1 MMKSNEKLLTGK
13 TFAEINAG
21 IGGGRL
27 ALESLGA
34 ESVYAY
40 EADKYSAIVY
50 EENFGKEPERV
61 LVASDVP
68 EHDILLVKLRYE
80 DLKKRTM
87 DINSKVDNI
96 FSKLTE
102 VVEIRKPEV
111 VLIESV
117 STPVDVLESIV
128 STGDYIVHCE
138 MLNASDY
145 GIPQSRKS
153 LYCVAIRKDKL
164 VNEFNF
170 PASVEL
176 TEYVEDILEPAGDI
190 PAEMYVDRP
199 DVVMNGKVEVE
210 TNRPVQI
217 GHIGKNSQGERIY
230 SIKGTAITI
239 TANGGGKFSK
249 TAGYLIDGK
258 LRKLTPREC
267 ARLMGFPEEF
277 IICESKN
284 QAYKQFGNSVVVD
297 VIQYIL
303 LSVADAI
310 TEHKDSD
317 DKNCSDKSNTTD
329 DNGIVKKEGINDG
342 ITGVNDMK
350 DNATG
355 VNNKRKMCKIH
366 DDVYV
371 YHQINPGATGSFV
384 FI

>member
-210 TNRPVQI
+210 TNRPVQN

-310 TEHKDSD
+310 TEHKVIDNKDDSD
-317 DKNCSDKSNTTD
+317 KGNTSGG
-329 DNGIVKKEGINDG
+329 NGIVKTEKTPSTVKGFND
-342 ITGVNDMK
+342 II
-350 DNATG
+350 
-355 VNNKRKMCKIH
+355 KMLVVEC
-366 DDVYV
+366 YV
-371 YHQINPGATGSFV
+371 RVVAMIKNYRYLYRQFNPGGVRLAT
-384 FI
+384 I